1 MILPKY
7 VPGPYTSTSTSPTST
22 NATAVP
28 SLLSFCIRALLKYP
42 DQLGSIHQRRLAYK
56 HSPTSRAALQSL
68 IPHFNPD
75 TPDDLD
81 LSLVDPRLWACLVQ
95 IFRDLPPCFHRYS
108 APLSDEYMPIIQKVQ
123 QSEVTLLTVL
133 DLQRCRELSDES
145 VVNLKALHS
154 LCCLDA
160 SDSSLTSYGIKTLS
174 ATLVRNG
181 GIRRGPWGLRILRLR
196 GCSAM
201 DNNIFGY
208 LKKFRLLSILDIR
221 GTRCTKTTQMRPFG
235 SCAVKEFFHPASIDA
250 AWDALQDMFPDD
262 LLPSPNNFHIHI
274 DSLHHR
280 ERPLH
285 NAHNNRRRA
294 TLGGMEPVAISRN
307 SFYGS
312 LPSSRRI
319 SMPSTLAWDEDLTL
333 FRHPPPWSELEA
345 VKLPEQQPQFNHKP
359 TSVASLDKAKFDQ
372 KSSHLLAT
380 GFSSRPHKKP
390 KLSLPVS
397 AFLTHTVTPTS
408 RNPFIRPSEFEKDA
422 SASRRPAA
430 SSTCTSKPTHPAP
443 NPQGG
448 PQHSPRTHKPLKP
461 ISTLTVPELPEHLRR
476 KPKKVSVQ
484 KTLHAFD
491 KSSHEAAPRKSA
503 GTSETSRC
511 TKPLPKRSTNKAKAA
526 EGQKSSYD
534 WKRWSVG

>member
-1 MILPKY
+1 MIFLGSHNKTEKSSDDSVMLISKMILPKY

-208 LKKFRLLSILDIR
+208 LKKFRLLSILGTISCSSLNDHISDAHIGRYSRDQMYEDYTNAPIR
-221 GTRCTKTTQMRPFG
+221 FMCSQR
-235 SCAVKEFFHPASIDA
+235 I
-250 AWDALQDMFPDD
+250 
-262 LLPSPNNFHIHI
+262 
-274 DSLHHR
+274 
-280 ERPLH
+280 
-285 NAHNNRRRA
+285 
-294 TLGGMEPVAISRN
+294 
-307 SFYGS
+307 
-312 LPSSRRI
+312 LPSSIHRCCLGRVAGHVSRR
-319 SMPSTLAWDEDLTL
+319 SATLAEQLS
-333 FRHPPPWSELEA
+333 HPHR
-345 VKLPEQQPQFNHKP
+345 LP
-359 TSVASLDKAKFDQ
+359 ASQ
-372 KSSHLLAT
+372 
-380 GFSSRPHKKP
+380 R
-390 KLSLPVS
+390 
-397 AFLTHTVTPTS
+397 
-408 RNPFIRPSEFEKDA
+408 
-422 SASRRPAA
+422 
-430 SSTCTSKPTHPAP
+430 
-443 NPQGG
+443 
-448 PQHSPRTHKPLKP
+448 
-461 ISTLTVPELPEHLRR
+461 
-476 KPKKVSVQ
+476 
-484 KTLHAFD
+484 
-491 KSSHEAAPRKSA
+491 AAP
-503 GTSETSRC
+503 
-511 TKPLPKRSTNKAKAA
+511 P
-526 EGQKSSYD
+526 
-534 WKRWSVG
+534 